1 MPSSKNYIRNYKQ
14 EARTES
20 PERKL
25 DRAKRMVAR
34 RAFEKA
40 SKSGIP
46 EGYDVNHIKPLS
58 RGGSNLPS
66 NTDLRRSS
74 PNRSYPRTKTGSM
87 KSLYK

>member
-1 MPSSKNYIRNYKQ
+1 MPSSPGYKRNYKQ

-46 EGYDVNHIKPLS
+46 AGYDVNHIQPLS

-66 NTDLRRSS
+66 NTDLRRSNL
-74 PNRSYPRTKTGSM
+74 NRSYPRRSNGSM
-87 KSLYK
+87 K